1 MALHIFSRG
10 KTILLSILTVLL
22 LLQAACASEL
32 TLVPVNPD
40 FLSYREGKSGA
51 IFEPSP
57 IDWSFLNGSKVE
69 RKWFQTLNPT
79 SNTFRKSSEVLP
91 TSYDLAVEK
100 RVPPV
105 RNQRSWGTCWA
116 FAGIEAIESS
126 LLSETG
132 TLHNLSEL
140 HLAYFTYSFEGQD
153 KPGFTRT
160 DPYKDPEEQPNPIF
174 DNGGTADQ
182 VIAMLSRGTGPVY
195 ESDAP
200 YPVWLDTADDLTW
213 ANYIPPAPYA
223 QTRFRLKSAFVFHDD
238 DEVKRALMDIGG
250 MSVIFKSDGGK
261 YLHNKSNFYNSEQN
275 DFPEHAVLLVGWD
288 DNYPKTNFLSRTGKT
303 PSRDGAWRIQ
313 NSWGTDNGDNGYYWI
328 SYEDTSIFQNEWV
341 RNGALAFQMESV
353 ETYDGIYF
361 HDPLG
366 ASGMVSLGSPEARMS
381 NAFVAKRNEKITSV
395 GFYTGNV
402 NVNYEIQIYRNI
414 PGTAGPDAGKPVLS
428 APQKGRT
435 GPRGYY
441 SVSLNEPVPINN
453 GERFAVEVKLIAD
466 GNTYPAN
473 EAMVPVEMMQFNY
486 SDNVVVTPN
495 ESYLYMD
502 GAWKDTY
509 HLLLDA
515 DAFDDY
521 SPRNF
526 NLNVKVF
533 TRAGSDQPGSS
544 SGGCNTGA
552 FALSLLPIAFFV
564 IRRRI

>member
-1 MALHIFSRG
+1 MSLISRG
-10 KTILLSILTVLL
+10 KTLFLSFLTVLL
-22 LLQAACASEL
+22 LMQAACASGL

-69 RKWFQTLNPT
+69 RKWFQTLKPAST
-79 SNTFRKSSEVLP
+79 AFRKNSEVLP

-153 KPGFTRT
+153 KPGFTRSNNN
-160 DPYKDPEEQPNPIF
+160 PEENPIF
-174 DNGGTADQ
+174 DNGGFPDQ
-182 VIAMLSRGTGPVY
+182 VMAMLSRGTGPVY

-200 YPVWLDTADDLTW
+200 YPAWLDNTDGYTW

-223 QTRFRLKSAFVFHDD
+223 STRFRLKNAFVFHNAE
-238 DEVKRALMDIGG
+238 EVKRALIDVGG
-250 MSVIFKSDGGK
+250 LSFAFQSDGGK
-261 YLHNKSNFYNSEQN
+261 YLYNGSNFYNSEGN
-275 DFPEHAVLLVGWD
+275 AEPDHAVLLVGWD
-288 DNYPKTNFLSRTGKT
+288 DNYPKTNFRSASGKT
-303 PSRDGAWRIQ
+303 PARNGAWIIQ
-313 NSWGTDNGDNGYYWI
+313 NSWGTEYGDGGYFWI

-341 RNGALAFQMESV
+341 RNGALAFQMESI

-366 ASGMVSLGSPEARMS
+366 VSGVVSLGSPEARMS

-395 GFYTGNV
+395 GFFTGNV
-402 NVNYEIQIYRNI
+402 NVNYEIQIFRNI
-414 PGTAGPDAGKPVLS
+414 PGASGPEAGKPAL
-428 APQKGRT
+428 ATPQKGRT

-441 SVSLNEPVPINN
+441 SVSLNEPISLNH
-453 GERFAVEVKLIAD
+453 GERFAVEIKLIAD
-466 GNTYPAN
+466 ENTYPKN

-486 SDNVVVTPN
+486 SDNVVVAPN
-495 ESYLYMD
+495 ESYLYLD

-509 HLLLDA
+509 SLLLDA
-515 DAFDDY
+515 DAFDNY

-533 TRAGSDQPGSS
+533 TKAGGDQPGRS
-544 SGGCNTGA
+544 SGGCNTGG
-552 FALSLLPIAFFV
+552 FALSLLPIVFFV